1 VGFSSGETWTFWIS
15 VFCWMTG
22 ESSVSEKLKTEEGI
36 EIEVREARA
45 GDVPLLLELIRKMAA
60 FERLEVSAREASLG
74 EAPAAKALL
83 VRLDGDSLLKA
94 VGRPRCS
101 NRKKGVPGRRERS
114 SVLLSRHPGSGSSS
128 SRQIL

>member
-1 VGFSSGETWTFWIS
+1 
-15 VFCWMTG
+15 MPD
-22 ESSVSEKLKTEEGI
+22 KLKTEKGI
-36 EIEVREARA
+36 EIEVCEARA

-60 FERLEVSAREASLG
+60 FERLEVSATEASLG
-74 EAPAAKALL
+74 EALFGEAPAARALL

-101 NRKKGVPGRRERS
+101 NRKKGVPGRRERR